1 MCHEMSSSLPYQSD
15 PKFNQTVEPY
25 TLKHGVF
32 LGQVGPFNFL
42 HSDFGNSSAYMFLAQ
57 NLP

>member
-1 MCHEMSSSLPYQSD
+1 MSSSLPYQSD

-25 TLKHGVF
+25 TLKYGAF
-32 LGQVGPFNFL
+32 LGRVGPFNFL
-42 HSDFGNSSAYMFLAQ
+42 HSDFRTSSAYMFLAQ